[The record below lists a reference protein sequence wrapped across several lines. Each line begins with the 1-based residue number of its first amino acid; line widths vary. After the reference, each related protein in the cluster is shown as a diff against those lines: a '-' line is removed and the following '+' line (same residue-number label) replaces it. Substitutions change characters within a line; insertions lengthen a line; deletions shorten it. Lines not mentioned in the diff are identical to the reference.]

1 MDNTP
6 YDDVFRTL
14 LTDCTELMIPVVN
27 EIFHTHYTGKETICL
42 LQNEHFIKMPDGS
55 EQERITDS
63 SFEIISSKETPIPQ
77 SLKNQLY
84 GGSAGCNTAQRKRYH
99 IECQSTEDGSMI
111 VRMFEYDTQLALEN
125 REVTAG
131 ALVVHFPDS
140 AIVALRHTKNTPEVM
155 TVMIR
160 TPGGEVSYAV
170 PVLKVRQYTVEEI
183 FEKKLYFLIPFHIFV
198 YEKSF
203 KELEENSEKLAKLEE
218 EYTAIVNRLEED
230 RKNGDLN
237 EYEKVTILEMSDTV
251 IKHLAAKYEKVR
263 KGVGE
268 SMGGKVLEYE
278 AKDILN
284 RGRAE
289 GYLEGEACGRR
300 EGRDEGRAEG
310 EITGMKKA
318 KIQLAAKLLQ
328 AGNSVAYVADLTEL
342 PEETVQKLSQA
353 VEREDE

>member
-27 EIFHTHYTGKETICL
+27 EIFHTDYTGKETICL
-42 LQNEHFIKMPDGS
+42 LQNEHFIKMPNGS

-63 SFEIISSKETPIPQ
+63 SFEIIRKETSPELQI
-77 SLKNQLY
+77 
-84 GGSAGCNTAQRKRYH
+84 QRKRYH

-111 VRMFEYDTQLALEN
+111 IRMFEYDVQLALEN
-125 REVTAG
+125 KEMTADT
-131 ALVVHFPDS
+131 LTVRFPDS
-140 AIVALRHTKNTPEVM
+140 AIVSLRHSKNTPEVM
-155 TVMIR
+155 TVKVQ
-160 TPGGEVSYAV
+160 TPGGRISYTV
-170 PVLKVRQYTVEEI
+170 PVLKVKRYTINEL
-183 FEKKLYFLIPFHIFV
+183 FEKKLFFLIPFHIFV

-289 GYLEGEACGRR
+289 GRDEGRR
-300 EGRDEGRAEG
+300 EGRAEG

-318 KIQLAAKLLQ
+318 KMQLAVKLLQ